1 MQMSSFACYILEAG
15 VQIMKCPKPDK
26 VPKGYMHL
34 SDVHSNRG
42 LVAVMDLQGVTAHSF
57 KQFTLNLQ
65 MCLKLGSYLKEFLNL
80 KHLCL

>member
-1 MQMSSFACYILEAG
+1 MQMSSFKCCILEAG

-57 KQFTLNLQ
+57 KHFTINLQ
-65 MCLKLGSYLKEFLNL
+65 MCLKLGSYLKEFLSI